1 MGKDSFDSASYSAEY
16 GDTSTKVTKMG
27 GKRKRKRK
35 TRRSIITRKRSLEKA
50 GQRMSSR
57 AGGKSRK
64 TRRR

>member
-16 GDTSTKVTKMG
+16 GDTSTNVTRMG
-27 GKRKRKRK
+27 GKSKSKRKN
-35 TRRSIITRKRSLEKA
+35 RRYTIRKRSLEKA
-50 GQRMSSR
+50 GQRISSR

>member
-27 GKRKRKRK
+27 GKRKRK
-35 TRRSIITRKRSLEKA
+35 TRRSTIRRKRSLEKA
-50 GQRMSSR
+50 GQRISSR

-64 TRRR
+64 SRRR